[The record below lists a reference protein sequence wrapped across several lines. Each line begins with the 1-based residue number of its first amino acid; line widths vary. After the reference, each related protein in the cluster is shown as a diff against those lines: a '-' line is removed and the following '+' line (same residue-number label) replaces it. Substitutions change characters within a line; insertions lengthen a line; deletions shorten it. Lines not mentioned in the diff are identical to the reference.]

1 MKLEVV
7 YAKVRLLEKSEKIT
21 NNSDLGKM
29 NEELANKVN
38 CLTEQIGFLK
48 KKVVEAKKGQEEK
61 ERILK
66 QRN

>member
-29 NEELANKVN
+29 NEQLANKVN

-48 KKVVEAKKGQEEK
+48 KKVAEAKKG
-61 ERILK
+61 
-66 QRN
+66 